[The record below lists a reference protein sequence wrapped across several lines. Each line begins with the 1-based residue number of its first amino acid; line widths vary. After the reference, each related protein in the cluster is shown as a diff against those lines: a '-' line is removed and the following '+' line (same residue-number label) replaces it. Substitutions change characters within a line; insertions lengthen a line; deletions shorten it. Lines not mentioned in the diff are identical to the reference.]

1 MNGTSAHV
9 LREYALLADG
19 ERGAI
24 LGPHG
29 DVAWL
34 CAPRWHDGSIFSTLV
49 GGTGTYAVGPRGR
62 YVWGGYYE
70 SNSLIWHSR
79 WVTEQGIVE
88 CREALAYPGDP
99 RRLVLLRRVQ
109 PIDGPGVVDALLRPR
124 ADYDQRPMRAP
135 EHSAGVWTFRCGPLY
150 VRWTCGPG
158 ARRRDDALTLHLE
171 LEPGDRHDLVLE
183 ISDQRLPDQP
193 VDPATAWRSTE
204 AAWEAAVPT
213 PEGGI
218 LAPRDTAHSLAVLHG
233 LTSSSGGM
241 VAAATTSLPERSDE
255 GRNYDYRYVWIRDQ
269 CFAGQAGVA
278 IGSDRLVDAAV
289 GFVGRALHE
298 HGAKLAPAY
307 TVTGESVPAQR
318 RLGLAGY
325 PGGYDIVGNQAG
337 TQFQLDG
344 LGEAL
349 QLFAAAD
356 RAGRLDGDGVKAAEI
371 AAAAITKRWR
381 EPDAGIW
388 ELDNRAWTHSRL
400 LASAGLRAMAAAPSG
415 HGNTDWLGLADRIL
429 ADTAA
434 NAVHPDGHWQR
445 AAGDPR
451 LDAALLLAQL
461 RGATAPD
468 DPRATATLR
477 AYLRDLTL
485 DGYAYRFRHDS
496 RPLHEAEGSFL
507 LCGFLVALAL
517 HQQGRSVPARAWF
530 ERTSAATGPPELFS
544 EEYDCRQHQMRGNLP
559 QAFVHALMIET
570 AARLGKDTTDA
581 SDAET

>member
-1 MNGTSAHV
+1 MTAAGAHV

-19 ERGAI
+19 ERGAV

-34 CAPRWHDGSIFSTLV
+34 CAPRWHDGSVFSTLV
-49 GGTGTYAVGPRGR
+49 GGTGTYVVGPRGR

-79 WVTEQGIVE
+79 WVTEHGIVE

-99 RRLVLLRRVQ
+99 HRLVLLRSVR
-109 PIDGPGVVDALLRPR
+109 PIDGAAQVDVLLRPR
-124 ADYDQRPMRAP
+124 ADYDRRPMRAP
-135 EHSAGVWTFRCGPLY
+135 EQSSGIWTFRSGPLY
-150 VRWTCGPG
+150 LRWAAGPG
-158 ARRRDDALTLHLE
+158 ARRRDDALHLHLHLE
-171 LEPGDRHDLVLE
+171 PGERHELVLE
-183 ISDQRLPDQP
+183 ISDRRLPDEP
-193 VDPATAWRSTE
+193 VDAATAWRSTE
-204 AAWEAAVPT
+204 AAWESAVPT
-213 PEGGI
+213 PSGT
-218 LAPRDTAHSLAVLHG
+218 LAPRDTAHSIAVLTG

-269 CFAGQAGVA
+269 CFAGQAAIA
-278 IGSDRLVDAAV
+278 IGSDRLLDAAV
-289 GFVGRALHE
+289 AFVGRALHE

-307 TVTGESVPAQR
+307 AVTGEAVPAQR

-325 PGGYDIVGNQAG
+325 PGGYDVVGNQAG

-344 LGEAL
+344 LGESL
-349 QLFAAAD
+349 LLFAAAD

-371 AAAAITKRWR
+371 AAAAIGKRWR

-388 ELDNRAWTHSRL
+388 ELDDRPWTHSRL
-400 LASAGLRAMAAAPSG
+400 VASAGLRAFAATPAGQDNPE
-415 HGNTDWLGLADRIL
+415 WLTLADRIL
-429 ADTAA
+429 ADTSA
-434 NAVHPDGHWQR
+434 NALHPDGYWQR
-445 AAGDPR
+445 AADDAG
-451 LDAALLLAQL
+451 LDASLLLADL
-461 RGATAPD
+461 RGATATD
-468 DPRATATLR
+468 DPRAIATLR
-477 AYLRDLTL
+477 AYLRELTL

-517 HQQGRSVPARAWF
+517 RQQRRPVEARAWF
-530 ERTSAATGPPELFS
+530 ERTRSACGPPELFS
-544 EEYDCRQHQMRGNLP
+544 EEYDGRQHQLRGNLP

-570 AARLGKDTTDA
+570 AARLGKDTADA
-581 SDAET
+581 PDAET